1 MRINITFRHVESS
14 DELKEYAEQ
23 RLQKLKKFVDG
34 PMLVNVVLTVE
45 KYRNTAEVVISG
57 DGIRAA
63 AKEIHEDMKA
73 AIDLVSDKIEKQ
85 LKKFRDKLK
94 TKNKRLAAATKGT
107 KPPTPEIS
115 ESKPEDAMEEI
126 IHVEKLEYKPMSVEE
141 AVEQLQV
148 LGRDFMV
155 FNNAETNKI
164 NVIYWRKD
172 GTLGLIEP

>member
-23 RLQKLKKFVDG
+23 RLKKLKKYADG

-45 KYRNTAEVVISG
+45 KFRNTAEVVISG

-63 AKEIHEDMKA
+63 AKEMHEDMKA

-85 LKKFRDKLK
+85 LKKYRDKLK
-94 TKNKRLAAATKGT
+94 TRSKRQAAARKVTT
-107 KPPTPEIS
+107 RPAPEIS
-115 ESKPEDAMEEI
+115 NKTDRDSLEEI
-126 IHVEKLEYKPMSVEE
+126 IQVEKLEYKPMSVEE
-141 AVEQLQV
+141 AVAQLQV
-148 LGRDFMV
+148 LGEDFIV
-155 FNNAETNKI
+155 FTNAETNKI